1 MTTGFIDNVVQFPG
15 TVGPDQEADAHREVI
30 ATLTLIIRQMSDLVN
45 AINEGPTT
53 DGDKAK
59 FASWLCSASALC
71 LRVQMDYFA
80 QFIGG
85 GEQISGG
92 SPHEP
97 ETPPGPSP

>member
-1 MTTGFIDNVVQFPG
+1 MTTELTDNVVQFPG
-15 TVGPDQEADAHREVI
+15 AVGPDHESVAHRDVI

-53 DGDKAK
+53 DADKAN

-85 GEQISGG
+85 GEQTSGG
-92 SPHEP
+92 SPQEP
-97 ETPPGPSP
+97 EISPGQSP